1 MKELVEFRRRNHL
14 TQDELGAYLGMQ
26 KSFIS
31 KIENGR
37 ERFPKDKFRKLL
49 ENEEGWDVDVLRNV
63 DLDDLGLV
71 TYRWLVDPPVLNKA
85 SENKTW
91 EQKHIAM
98 LEKRIAE
105 LEKQNEEYWDMLKQ
119 LITVVDK

>member
-1 MKELVEFRRRNHL
+1 MKELVEFRRMNGL

-37 ERFPKDKFRKLL
+37 EKFPRDKFQKLIENKEGWYVEPLMNVEL
-49 ENEEGWDVDVLRNV
+49 ENTGIVDNRAAVN
-63 DLDDLGLV
+63 
-71 TYRWLVDPPVLNKA
+71 A
-85 SENKTW
+85 AW
-91 EQKHIAM
+91 EQKHIAL

-105 LEKQNEEYWDMLKQ
+105 LEKQNAEYWNLLKQ
-119 LITVVDK
+119 LINVSGK

>member
-1 MKELVEFRRRNHL
+1 MKELVEFRRMNGI

-37 ERFPKDKFRKLL
+37 EKFPRDKFRKLI
-49 ENEEGWDVDVLRNV
+49 ENKEGWDVEPLMDV
-63 DLDDLGLV
+63 DLENTGI
-71 TYRWLVDPPVLNKA
+71 VDNRAAVN
-85 SENKTW
+85 ETW
-91 EQKHIAM
+91 EQKHIAL

-105 LEKQNEEYWDMLKQ
+105 LEKQNEEYWNLLKQ
-119 LITVVDK
+119 LINVSGK

>member
-1 MKELVEFRRRNHL
+1 MKELVEFRRMNGL

-37 ERFPKDKFRKLL
+37 EKFPRDKFQKLIVNKEGWNVEPLMDVDL
-49 ENEEGWDVDVLRNV
+49 ENTGIVDNRAAVN
-63 DLDDLGLV
+63 
-71 TYRWLVDPPVLNKA
+71 
-85 SENKTW
+85 ETW
-91 EQKHIAM
+91 EQKHIAL

-105 LEKQNEEYWDMLKQ
+105 LEKQNEEYWNMLKQ
-119 LITVVDK
+119 LINVSGK